1 MRPDGRS
8 VPVLVRLDV
17 LGACS
22 GVVEAGGVEH
32 LELLVLEGAH
42 RTHRVF
48 HLGEVD
54 IVALESEP
62 GNERMGTETCKIN

>member
-17 LGACS
+17 LGTC
-22 GVVEAGGVEH
+22 GRVVEARGVEH

-54 IVALESEP
+54 VVALESEP
-62 GNERMGTETCKIN
+62 GNERMETCKIN